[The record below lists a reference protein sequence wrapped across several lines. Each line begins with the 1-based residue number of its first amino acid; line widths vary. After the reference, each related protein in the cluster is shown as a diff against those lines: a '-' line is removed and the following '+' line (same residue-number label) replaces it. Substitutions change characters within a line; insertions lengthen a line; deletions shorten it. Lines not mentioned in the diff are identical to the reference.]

1 MAMPKNETPKIQRMV
16 WGPRVVV
23 IQAPNAPAKPWLTM
37 VAKKMPAM
45 MGKGRLKRAANKKA
59 SNWVLS
65 PISASA
71 TTPVDTK
78 NDSMIEVTSR

>member
-1 MAMPKNETPKIQRMV
+1 
-16 WGPRVVV
+16 
-23 IQAPNAPAKPWLTM
+23 M